1 MTSVVCGAQG
11 RYLVVRMHWRGDRKH
26 VEGLT
31 YLVEIHRRK
40 FYFELFE
47 KGLHLQKKMNLESSA
62 LSVQVGLLLCLA

>member
-1 MTSVVCGAQG
+1 M
-11 RYLVVRMHWRGDRKH
+11 
-26 VEGLT
+26 EGLT